1 MFDVKK
7 IRKDFPMLVKAD
19 KSEHPVAYL
28 DNAATT
34 FKPQSVV
41 DAVVRYYTEE
51 SVNIHRGDY
60 DLSYQVSDEY
70 EKARAT
76 IARFLNADEK
86 EVVFT
91 SGASASLNLVAYGW
105 GQTFLKKGD
114 VILSSEAEH
123 ASNILPWMK
132 AAEETGAVIEYIEL
146 TDEGELT
153 VENFKK
159 AIHDKVK
166 VVAIAHITNVLGF
179 IAPIK
184 EIAKIAHEYG
194 ALVSVDGAQS
204 VPHIKS
210 DVKDWDIDFL
220 AFSAHKMCGPTG
232 VGILYGKYHLL
243 EEMKPFMLG
252 GGSNA
257 RFDICGNIQLKNAPF
272 KFEAGTPAI
281 EAVLGFK
288 AAVEYLESVGM
299 DNIEKAEHELRVYLV
314 NELSKMEHVTIYNPH
329 AATGIVTI
337 NVKDIFAQ
345 DVAVY
350 LNSKGIAVRAGNHCA
365 KILVELIKTGET
377 VRISLNFYNTKEEV
391 DRVIDALRT
400 ITLEQCIDLYL

>member
-1 MFDVKK
+1 MFDVKM
-7 IRKDFPMLVKAD
+7 IRQDFPMLVKAD

-179 IAPIK
+179 VAPIK

-391 DRVIDALRT
+391 DRVIDALKT